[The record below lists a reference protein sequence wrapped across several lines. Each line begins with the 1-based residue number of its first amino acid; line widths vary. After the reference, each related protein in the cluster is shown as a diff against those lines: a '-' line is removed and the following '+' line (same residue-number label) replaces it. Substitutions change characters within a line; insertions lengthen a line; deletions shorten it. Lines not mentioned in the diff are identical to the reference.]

1 MKATRHLPLAPMR
14 PKDVLAC
21 IRDSYR
27 FAEKLDPDSEPG
39 IDLTFESTIDEWRS
53 ACDLL
58 GASELG
64 VALNAWFGV
73 AVDDTEWAAVLEPA
87 SQRRLR
93 GVCELVSHHAAHRP
107 ALRPF
112 PIAGHECLE
121 AGAFLTLR
129 AALIEAGLPAAEVRP
144 STALT
149 MVARHDLGSLVR
161 VVGKLA
167 PGILPVPPL
176 QTTWGMKIVLAS
188 FIIWLL
194 APLLGNGWYAGVAA
208 LTWLAG
214 MVVVSCNHE
223 SQAPIGNFAEV
234 RTFGDLARRIAD
246 HHREAA
252 I

>member
-1 MKATRHLPLAPMR
+1 MKATRHLHLIPMR
-14 PKDVLAC
+14 PEDVLAC

-27 FAEKLDPDSEPG
+27 FSEKLDPESEPG

-73 AVDDTEWAAVLEPA
+73 TVDETEWAAVLEPA
-87 SQRRLR
+87 TQRRLR
-93 GVCELVSHHAAHRP
+93 GVCEAVSHHGAQRP
-107 ALRPF
+107 AVRPF
-112 PIAGHECLE
+112 PIAGHDCLE

-129 AALIEAGLPAAEVRP
+129 AALMDAGLPAAEARP

-149 MVARHDLGSLVR
+149 GVASHDLGGLVQA
-161 VVGKLA
+161 VGKLA
-167 PGILPVPPL
+167 PGVLPVPPFRIS
-176 QTTWGMKIVLAS
+176 WGMKIVLAS
-188 FIIWLL
+188 FVIWLL
-194 APLLGNGWYAGVAA
+194 APILGNWRYAGVAA
-208 LTWLAG
+208 LTWLSG
-214 MVVVSCNHE
+214 MVVVSWNQE
-223 SQAPIGNFAEV
+223 SQAPIDDFGEV
-234 RTFGDLARRIAD
+234 RTFGDLARRIAG

>member
-1 MKATRHLPLAPMR
+1 MR
-14 PKDVLAC
+14 REDVLAC

-27 FAEKLDPDSEPG
+27 FAEELDPESEPG

-64 VALNAWFGV
+64 VALNDWFGI
-73 AVDDTEWAAVLEPA
+73 AVGATEWRAVLEPA
-87 SQRRLR
+87 AECRIR
-93 GVCELVSHHAAHRP
+93 GVCDVVSHHAAQRP

-112 PIAGHECLE
+112 PIAGHDCLE

-129 AALIEAGLPAAEVRP
+129 TALTDAGLPAAEVRP
-144 STALT
+144 STALAV
-149 MVARHDLGSLVR
+149 VARHDLGGLVR
-161 VVGKLA
+161 VLGKFA
-167 PGILPVPPL
+167 PGVLPVPPFR
-176 QTTWGMKIVLAS
+176 TTWGTKVVLAS
-188 FIIWLL
+188 FVLWLL
-194 APLLGNGWYAGVAA
+194 APIVGNRWYAGVAG

-214 MVVVSCNHE
+214 MVAVSWSDE
-223 SQAPIGNFAEV
+223 RQAPVVDFGEV

-246 HHREAA
+246 HHRDAA

>member
-1 MKATRHLPLAPMR
+1 MKATRHRHLIPMR
-14 PKDVLAC
+14 PEDVLAC

-27 FAEKLDPDSEPG
+27 FAEKLDPESEPG

-58 GASELG
+58 GASDLG

-73 AVDDTEWAAVLEPA
+73 SVDDTEWAAVLEPA
-87 SQRRLR
+87 TQRRLR
-93 GVCELVSHHAAHRP
+93 GVCDVVSQHAAQRP
-107 ALRPF
+107 VVRPF
-112 PIAGHECLE
+112 PIAGHDCLA

-129 AALIEAGLPAAEVRP
+129 TALIDAGLPAAEVRP

-149 MVARHDLGSLVR
+149 VVARHDLGDLVR
-161 VVGKLA
+161 AVGKLA
-167 PGILPVPPL
+167 PGVLPVPPF

-188 FIIWLL
+188 FVIWLL
-194 APLLGNGWYAGVAA
+194 APILGEGWHAGVAA

-214 MVVVSCNHE
+214 MVAVSWNHG
-223 SQAPIGNFAEV
+223 SQAPIGGFGEV
-234 RTFGDLARRIAD
+234 RSFGDLARRIAD
-246 HHREAA
+246 HHRETA